1 MNYDRRFSDKAVNY
15 LERVKKAGKEN
26 RQELDELS
34 HQAYSDYRAG
44 VISAKEYDS
53 IHALLMEYRYP
64 R

>member
-1 MNYDRRFSDKAVNY
+1 MNYDKRFSDKAVNY

-34 HQAYSDYRAG
+34 RQAYSDYRAG
-44 VISAKEYDS
+44 IISAKEYGS
-53 IHALLMEYRYP
+53 IHALLMEYRYL

>member
-1 MNYDRRFSDKAVNY
+1 MNYDKRFSDKAVNY

-44 VISAKEYDS
+44 IISAKEYGS

-64 R
+64 G

>member
-1 MNYDRRFSDKAVNY
+1 MNYDKRFSDKAVNY
-15 LERVKKAGKEN
+15 LERAKKAGKEN

-34 HQAYSDYRAG
+34 HQAYSDYRTG
-44 VISAKEYDS
+44 IISAKEYGS